1 MRWHNYN
8 LSLLFKV
15 AKLLENEVD
24 QLVEELVIVEVLK
37 IMSIRIPILEI
48 TILDVFMI
56 LIDEGTGEDECMWLV
71 SFNSSHQVF

>member
-15 AKLLENEVD
+15 AKLLENEVN

-37 IMSIRIPILEI
+37 IMRIRIPILEI

-56 LIDEGTGEDECMWLV
+56 LIDEWAGEDECMWLV